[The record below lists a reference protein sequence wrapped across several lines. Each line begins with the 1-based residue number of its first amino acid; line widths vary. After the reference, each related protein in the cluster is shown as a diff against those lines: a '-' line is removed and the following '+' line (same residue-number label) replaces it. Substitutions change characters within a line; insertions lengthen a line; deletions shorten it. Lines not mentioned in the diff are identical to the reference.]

1 MRLSLLRFLLTCG
14 AAAVS
19 LNATL
24 AEAEGQPV
32 ILAAPASDNLDR
44 WQEHARKVT
53 IMRDTWGIA
62 HVFGQTDAD
71 TVFGLLYAQAEDD
84 FNRIELNYVNALGRL
99 AEIEGEKELYR
110 DLRMKLFIDPIELR
124 AKYDTS
130 PAWLRALM
138 DAFADGLNFYLY
150 THPSARPKLITHFE
164 PWMALAFTEGSIGGD
179 IESISLN
186 NLEAF
191 YGTGTKLTAAEPA
204 PTTPPA
210 PHEAQGSNG
219 FAIAPTRS
227 ASGHALLLINPHT
240 SFYFRP
246 ELHAVS
252 DEGLNAYGA
261 TTWGQFFVYQGFN
274 EHLGWMH
281 TSNGADVI
289 DEYRETLVPA
299 PTGPTYR
306 YGDATRPFLTKKIAL
321 LYRAGPAGT
330 PLAERNITVYF
341 SHHGPI
347 VRTANGQWIAVK
359 MMNDPVPALTQ
370 SYQRT
375 KARTYTEFTQ
385 VMELRTNTSNNTVYA
400 DADGNIAYFHGNF
413 APRRDPRFN
422 WKLPVD
428 GSDPATEWHG
438 LHAVA
443 ETIHLLNPSSGWIQN
458 TNNWP
463 FSAAGSASPKL
474 TDYPSY
480 LWSNPENARGL
491 NAVRVLS
498 HQAAFTLNSLIE
510 AAYDPALP
518 AFETLLPVLF
528 RAYDAMPNNNPRHA
542 ALAAPITALRAWDH
556 RAAVDSIP
564 TTLAILWAQS
574 FGTLISEAKNRELV
588 VVDHLVASL
597 TSSQC
602 LDALAQVIAR
612 LTRDFG
618 TWQTPWGEINRFQR
632 PSGDINPKFD
642 DNLPSL
648 PIAFAPSDWG
658 SLPAFGVS
666 GPPQTTKR
674 IYGNRGNSFVAV
686 VEFGP
691 RIQAKTLLAGGVSG
705 DPTSPHFNDQAARYA
720 TGTFKDAWFY
730 RADIEKHT
738 ERTYHPGQ

>member
-1 MRLSLLRFLLTCG
+1 MRFFLFRFILTFG
-14 AAAVS
+14 VAALA
-19 LNATL
+19 LNAT
-24 AEAEGQPV
+24 E
-32 ILAAPASDNLDR
+32 AAPKPADLAR

-53 IMRDTWGIA
+53 IIRDTWGIA
-62 HVFGQTDAD
+62 HVFGQTDAN

-99 AEIEGEKELYR
+99 SEIEGEKELYR
-110 DLRMKLFIDPIELR
+110 DLRMKLFIDPVELR
-124 AKYDTS
+124 AQYATS

-138 DAFADGLNFYLY
+138 DAFADGLNFYLH
-150 THPSARPKLITHFE
+150 THPSVRAKLISHFE

-179 IESISLN
+179 IESVSLK

-191 YGTGTKLTAAEPA
+191 YGSRPALAFTAPGRAA
-204 PTTPPA
+204 SKAITPTVPP
-210 PHEAQGSNG
+210 EAQGSNG
-219 FAIAPTRS
+219 FAIAPAKS

-252 DEGLNAYGA
+252 AEGLNAYGA
-261 TTWGQFFVYQGFN
+261 ATWGQFFVYQGFN
-274 EHLGWMH
+274 DRLGWMH

-289 DEYRETLVPA
+289 DEYQETVI
-299 PTGPTYR
+299 PTPDGPTYR
-306 YGDATRPFLTKKIAL
+306 YGDGTRPFRSKKITL
-321 LYRAGPAGT
+321 RYRTGPAESSI
-330 PLAERNITVYF
+330 AERIVTAYF

-347 VRTANGQWIAVK
+347 VRAADGQWIAVK

-375 KARTYTEFTQ
+375 KARCYAEFKG

-428 GSDPATEWHG
+428 GSDPATEWRG

-443 ETIHLLNPSSGWIQN
+443 ETIHLLNPASGWIQN

-463 FSAAGSASPKL
+463 FSAAGPASPKL
-474 TDYPSY
+474 ADYPTY

-498 HQAAFTLNSLIE
+498 RAKSFTLDSLIT

-528 RAYDAMPNNNPRHA
+528 RAFDVLSAEDPRRA
-542 ALAAPITALRAWDH
+542 ALSAPIAALRGWDY

-574 FGTLISEAKNRELV
+574 FGPIISEAKNRELV

-597 TSSQC
+597 TAPQC
-602 LDALAQVIAR
+602 LEALAQVTAR

-632 PSGDINPKFD
+632 PSGDLNPKFD
-642 DNLPSL
+642 DAAPSL

-691 RIQAKTLLAGGVSG
+691 RVHAKTLLAGGVSG
-705 DPTSPHFNDQAARYA
+705 DPVSPHFNDQASRYA
-720 TGTFKDAWFY
+720 AGKFKDAWFY
-730 RADIEKHT
+730 RADIEKNA